1 MGNLVFVLGKPGT
14 GKSFSLRNFSPD
26 ELGVLNV
33 QGKILPFKGSGKFEI
48 INTDDSD
55 EITAGIKKLSKK
67 YKSIVVDD
75 FQYVMANEYM
85 RRSSEKSY
93 DKFTDIGR
101 HAWDIANCV
110 RELPMDVIVYILC
123 HTDTDADGLERLK
136 TIGKLLDEKIFLEG
150 MSTIVL
156 ITSVADGKYTFLT
169 QNNGKNTVKSP
180 YGMFP
185 TYAID
190 NDLHYVD
197 QKIRSF
203 YQIGD
208 YKTDEEMIEADA
220 AVAHEEIKK
229 EEPKKKRGSKKKE
242 EEPAET
248 SQEMEK
254 EEAAEEYAGAK
265 EPFERA
271 RRKVAAEKPAPGSRS
286 RRISKTL
293 KEEREKVAAENLEKL
308 VNVPEG
314 VDEET
319 PFDEL
324 NAPELAPM
332 PRRKKRTVDINKVA
346 PIEQSAEEAPIK
358 RRGRR
363 RT

>member
-1 MGNLVFVLGKPGT
+1 
-14 GKSFSLRNFSPD
+14 
-26 ELGVLNV
+26 
-33 QGKILPFKGSGKFEI
+33 
-48 INTDDSD
+48 
-55 EITAGIKKLSKK
+55 
-67 YKSIVVDD
+67 
-75 FQYVMANEYM
+75 
-85 RRSSEKSY
+85 
-93 DKFTDIGR
+93 
-101 HAWDIANCV
+101 
-110 RELPMDVIVYILC
+110 
-123 HTDTDADGLERLK
+123 
-136 TIGKLLDEKIFLEG
+136 

-208 YKTDEEMIEADA
+208 YKTDEEMTEADA

-229 EEPKKKRGSKKKE
+229 EEPKRKRGKKKE

-248 SQEMEK
+248 SPEVEK
-254 EEAAEEYAGAK
+254 EEAAGEDDPYAGAK

-271 RRKVAAEKPAPGSRS
+271 RRKIAAEKAAEKEKPAPGARS

-293 KEEREKVAAENLEKL
+293 KEEREKVAAENLETL

-314 VDEET
+314 EET
-319 PFDEL
+319 EVPFMEQPE
-324 NAPELAPM
+324 PELKPM
-332 PRRKKRTVDINKVA
+332 PKRKSRAKAEPVEE
-346 PIEQSAEEAPIK
+346 PAEEPVEVAEEPEEK
-358 RRGRR
+358 PVRRRGRKR
-363 RT
+363 G